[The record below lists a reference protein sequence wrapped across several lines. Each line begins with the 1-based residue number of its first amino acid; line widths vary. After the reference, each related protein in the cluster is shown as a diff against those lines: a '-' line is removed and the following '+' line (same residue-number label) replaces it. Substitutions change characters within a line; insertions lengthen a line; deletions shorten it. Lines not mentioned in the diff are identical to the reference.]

1 MRLRRHYLILTLLFA
16 ALFGIV
22 RGAAQTADALHTPV
36 VCAEHGDL
44 VHMATGQGHSKRSE
58 LSSLATD
65 HHDDCA
71 MAAFGAPPVAPVTLP
86 PVAVVERP
94 EAAFVDLVAAAPRHV
109 ARAIPLLA
117 AAPKTSPPV

>member
-1 MRLRRHYLILTLLFA
+1 MRLRRHYLVLTLLFA

-22 RGAAQTADALHTPV
+22 RGAAQTADALHTHV

-44 VHMATGQGHSKRSE
+44 VHMATGQAYSKRSE

-71 MAAFGAPPVAPVTLP
+71 MAAFGAPPVTPLAVPPIACVHAPESALP
-86 PVAVVERP
+86 
-94 EAAFVDLVAAAPRHV
+94 DLVATAEHGAV
-109 ARAIPLLA
+109 RAIPLLA
-117 AAPKTSPPV
+117 TAPKTSPPV

>member
-1 MRLRRHYLILTLLFA
+1 MRLRRPYLILTLLFA
-16 ALFGIV
+16 ALLGIV
-22 RGAAQTADALHTPV
+22 RGAAQTADALHTHV

-44 VHMATGQGHSKRSE
+44 VHMAAGHASSTRSE

-71 MAAFGAPPVAPVTLP
+71 MAAFGGPPVGAVTLP
-86 PVAVVERP
+86 AVAVVEHP
-94 EAAFVDLVAAAPRHV
+94 EAAFVDLVAAAPRRA